1 MKHHTRTMH
10 VYIPDHI
17 FLCSAGAVT
26 TALCAHPSPHI
37 PLQHRCGYNRTVC
50 TSLSPHPFCFLVL
63 IMFLSLKPIDS
74 KPSTQRRSVPVRRYI
89 MDGTYTMGSG
99 ATMHILASG
108 HSGMLFRAC
117 VDCGLITGCFC
128 EYCLAAQRMPEE
140 TWAPNQCTP
149 LCTKCDIKNHGI
161 CHFCRGVAWVAPPP
175 HVGK

>member
-1 MKHHTRTMH
+1 MCTSLTTYSFAAQVRLQPHYVHTPYPFAAQVRLQPH
-10 VYIPDHI
+10 RVYIP
-17 FLCSAGAVT
+17 L
-26 TALCAHPSPHI
+26 P
-37 PLQHRCGYNRTVC
+37 
-50 TSLSPHPFCFLVL
+50 TSILL
-63 IMFLSLKPIDS
+63 LSLKPIDS

-149 LCTKCDIKNHGI
+149 LCTKCEAKNHGI
-161 CHFCRGVAWVAPPP
+161 CHFCRGVAWVVQFPP